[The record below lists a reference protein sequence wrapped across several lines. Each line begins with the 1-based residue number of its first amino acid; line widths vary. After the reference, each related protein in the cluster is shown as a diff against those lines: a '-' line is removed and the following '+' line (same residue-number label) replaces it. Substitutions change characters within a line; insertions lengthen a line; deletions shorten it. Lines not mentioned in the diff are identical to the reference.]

1 MLVVYTSTRQMTPEM
16 LKDERTSKARLATK
30 IVHDAIGRRDM
41 KIELLNGEDWTV
53 FSDSADS
60 IFNHDSAYL

>member
-41 KIELLNGEDWTV
+41 KIDLLNGEDWT
-53 FSDSADS
+53 SSSETADS
-60 IFNHDSAYL
+60 TFSFGSAYL